1 MDLIASDK
9 KNFDFK
15 MGDHAGIANG
25 GRATSSQDKH

>member
-15 MGDHAGIANG
+15 MGEHTGLANG
-25 GRATSSQDKH
+25 GRADS

>member
-15 MGDHAGIANG
+15 MGDHTGLANG
-25 GRATSSQDKH
+25 GRANSAQD